1 MSRRHPFILLVLA
14 RMRELMRE
22 PEVVFWVFVFP
33 ILLAVGLGVAFRNKP
48 PDEIAVGVVAAAGS
62 DRVVSALPPAGG
74 FPAVTISPHEAAGR
88 PRLGQ
93 VAPLVGPGPSYEYPH
108 DPPPP
113 PNV

>member
-1 MSRRHPFILLVLA
+1 MSRRHPFLLLVLA

-74 FPAVTISPHEAAGR
+74 FRVVTISADEAADR
-88 PRLGQ
+88 LRLGK
-93 VAPLVGPGPSYEYPH
+93 VALVVVPALFALCTVPAE
-108 DPPPP
+108 
-113 PNV
+113 